1 MKNQFVIYPKKG
13 DIWVCNR
20 ISREDEYIV
29 RESYD
34 ATALDL
40 AIYDIIGV
48 VGERNGDDILGV
60 FKQNASNKWLNR
72 WSWKLTGFTL
82 DGTDRSGV
90 LSIREATDSWAANV
104 DYEIAYNASDKAS
117 LVSQL
122 NTYFGAN
129 LTTQDWYAE
138 LKGEDII
145 VSCDCLSWQQQSY
158 NAGKTGFTLTQY
170 SLPETTA
177 LANIT
182 RRHGGTGGEGVISSW
197 DRALAYFRADN
208 SSTSYNPNT
217 DVTSIKRNYPICL
230 PGYLGTSQHQSDHCA
245 LLRSTYGEG
254 EQGWLK
260 FMASCLPVR
269 PTDFG
274 NMGQKFGEELGAK
287 IGPQRFSTLAKT
299 NQPVSPA
306 FNYAYEAHTDT
317 KPKGFFCMPTVDD
330 LTAILDG
337 LHYGTNSNRNSDPIN
352 DGLQRINGSAIS
364 NGSGLWSCCRSSSYY
379 AWSASGGGGFF
390 GSYGCLYSSNGVV
403 PVAHLK
409 VRKANP

>member
-34 ATALDL
+34 STAFDL
-40 AIYDIIGV
+40 AVYDVIGV

-60 FKQNASNKWLNR
+60 FKQNASNKWLAR

-90 LSIREATDSWAANV
+90 LSIREAADSWATNV

-122 NTYFGAN
+122 NTYFAEN

-138 LKGEDII
+138 LKGEDVI
-145 VSCDCLSWQQQSY
+145 VSCDCLDYRQQSY
-158 NAGKTGFTLTQY
+158 NTGKTGFALTQY

-182 RRHGGTGGEGVISSW
+182 RKHGGTGGEGVISNW

-217 DVTSIKRNYPICL
+217 DVTSVKRSYPICL
-230 PGYLGTSQHQSDHCA
+230 PGYLGTSQYQTDHCA
-245 LLRSTYGEG
+245 LLRRVYGEG

-287 IGPQRFSTLAKT
+287 ISPQRFSTLTKT

-330 LTAILDG
+330 LAAILDG
-337 LHYGTNSNRNSDPIN
+337 LHYGANSGRNSDPIN
-352 DGLQRINGSAIS
+352 DGLQRIGGSAIS
-364 NGSGLWSCCRSSSYY
+364 NGSYLWSCCRGSSYS
-379 AWSASGGGGFF
+379 AWVASGNGGFF
-390 GSYGCLYSSNGVV
+390 NRSALLSSYGVV